1 MERNA
6 CRALAATCVVASGL
20 GCGGQIAGTSSAH
33 SLRETSTVT
42 ALEGGAAVRRVYVG
56 STNELDV
63 GSAPVAGTF
72 DLLGG
77 AEVELEVVTA
87 DASPLTFELWQAHV
101 DGTAT
106 LVDPV
111 DASSGFALDRIR
123 PDEGARW
130 ILVFPRASPGTQAL
144 VRMDCVGGIHG
155 CTPERQPGDSCPAG
169 WSCDEGLECAL
180 PLGACGSLAAWGT
193 CMMPPADCGSDDSG
207 AVCGCDGRTYESPCA
222 ARAAWAPVL
231 HTGECG

>member
-6 CRALAATCVVASGL
+6 YGALAATCVVASGL
-20 GCGGQIAGTSSAH
+20 GCGGQIAGTSSG
-33 SLRETSTVT
+33 SSQGDVSTVT
-42 ALEGGAAVRRVYVG
+42 DLESGASVRRVYVG
-56 STNELDV
+56 STNVLDV
-63 GSAPVAGTF
+63 GSAAVAATF

-77 AEVELEVVTA
+77 TDLELEVVTA

-123 PDEGARW
+123 PDEDARW
-130 ILVFPRASPGTQAL
+130 LLVFPGTRPGTRAL
-144 VRMDCVGGIHG
+144 VRMDCVAGIHG
-155 CTPERQPGDSCPAG
+155 CTPERQPGESCPAG

-180 PLGACGSLAAWGT
+180 PVGACGPLAASGT
-193 CMMPPADCGSDDSG
+193 CIVPPGDCGSDHSG
-207 AVCGCDGRTYESPCA
+207 AVCGCDGRTYASACA
-222 ARAAWAPVL
+222 ARAAWAPML
-231 HTGECG
+231 HAGKCG

>member
-6 CRALAATCVVASGL
+6 CRALAATFVVASGL
-20 GCGGQIAGTSSAH
+20 GCGGQIAGTA
-33 SLRETSTVT
+33 LLEGRGETSTVA
-42 ALEGGAAVRRVYVG
+42 ALEQGAAVRRVYVG

-63 GSAPVAGTF
+63 GSGTVAGTF
-72 DLLGG
+72 DLRGG
-77 AEVELEVVTA
+77 ADVELEVVTR

-123 PDEGARW
+123 ADEDARW
-130 ILVFPRASPGTQAL
+130 LLVFPEAAAGTQAF
-144 VRMDCVGGIHG
+144 VRMDCVGGAHG
-155 CTPERQPGDSCPAG
+155 CTPGRQPGESCPAG

-180 PLGACGSLAAWGT
+180 PLGACGLLAASGT
-193 CMMPPADCGSDDSG
+193 CIVPPVDCSGDDNG
-207 AVCGCDGRTYESPCA
+207 AVCSCDGRTYPSECSARA
-222 ARAAWAPVL
+222 ARAPML
-231 HTGECG
+231 HSGHCG